1 MPGKALG
8 AVLAA
13 ALLIGTGSLPVAR
26 AQTGDQSDFDTTDL
40 NHDGFVTYEEA
51 ERVFYG
57 LKRVQFVKC
66 DIDGDGA
73 LDKGEFPLLN
83 NFYWLVDER

>member
-1 MPGKALG
+1 MRIARPLA
-8 AVLAA
+8 ACLAA
-13 ALLIGTGSLPVAR
+13 AATLGPGAAGAVAFPK
-26 AQTGDQSDFDTTDL
+26 ADL
-40 NHDGFVTYEEA
+40 NHDGVVTYEEA
-51 ERVFYG
+51 QRVFYG